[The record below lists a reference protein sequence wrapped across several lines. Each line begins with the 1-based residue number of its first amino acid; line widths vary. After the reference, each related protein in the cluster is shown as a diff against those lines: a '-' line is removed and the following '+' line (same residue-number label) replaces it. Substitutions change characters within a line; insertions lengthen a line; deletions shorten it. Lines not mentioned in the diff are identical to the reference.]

1 MIKKVLLD
9 DDILLDIL
17 LEREPF
23 VEDSSKI
30 WELIE
35 AKQIEGYVTLTTLNK
50 IFDVGRDNVGFE
62 IAWEAISEIRSVME
76 VCIIDDKILEIA
88 YSYHLKDFEQSI
100 QLACA
105 KSFKLDYVLT
115 RKFEYIEPSL
125 QTSLEKLS
133 DSYKEFFS
141 VVKPTSF
148 LLIYFPS
155 HLSHG
160 FCNSLEFYQIRFLY
174 YRQRVE
180 IITNITNKKDILV
193 NYSLK
198 YLLDSISTQSVEIQ
212 NQLESEKKIAV
223 IKRDIVTIIRYI
235 IYAIL
240 AKKVTLDDNYI
251 NSCFTECKS
260 LAISRQVLS
269 IALQHTKELTIKLT
283 TQLANQDIDFSDLN
297 YNILVNEIS
306 RYFDQ
311 FIIKL
316 TSS

>member
-17 LEREPF
+17 LERDPF

-35 AKQIEGYVTLTTLNK
+35 AKQVEGYVTLTTLNK
-50 IFDVGRDNVGFE
+50 IFDVGRDNGGFE

-76 VCIIDDKILEIA
+76 VCIIDDRILEIA
-88 YSYHLKDFEQSI
+88 HSYHLKDFEQSI

-105 KSFKLDYVLT
+105 KFFKLDYILT
-115 RKFEYIEPSL
+115 RKLEYIKSSQQKLPDSL
-125 QTSLEKLS
+125 Q
-133 DSYKEFFS
+133 DFFS

-148 LLIYFPS
+148 LFIYFRS
-155 HLSHG
+155 HLSYG
-160 FCNSLEFYQIRFLY
+160 FCNSLEFYKILFEFSRK
-174 YRQRVE
+174 RME
-180 IITNITNKKDILV
+180 IITPINH
-193 NYSLK
+193 SLK
-198 YLLDSISTQSVEIQ
+198 YILDSISTQSIEIQ
-212 NQLESEKKIAV
+212 NQQESEKKIAV
-223 IKRDIVTIIRYI
+223 VKRDIATIIRYI

-240 AKKVTLDDNYI
+240 AEKLTLDDNYI
-251 NSCFTECKS
+251 NSCFTECNS
-260 LAISRQVLS
+260 LNISRQSLI

-283 TQLANQDIDFSDLN
+283 TQPANQDIYFSDLN
-297 YNILVNEIS
+297 YKILVNEIS

-316 TSS
+316 TSY

>member
-17 LEREPF
+17 LERDPF

-35 AKQIEGYVTLTTLNK
+35 TKQVEGYVTLTTLNK
-50 IFDVGRDNVGFE
+50 IFDVGRDNGGFE

-76 VCIIDDKILEIA
+76 VCIIDDRILEIA
-88 YSYHLKDFEQSI
+88 HSYHLKDFEQSI

-105 KSFKLDYVLT
+105 KFFKLDYILT
-115 RKFEYIEPSL
+115 RKVGYIKSSLPTSL
-125 QTSLEKLS
+125 QNLG

-148 LLIYFPS
+148 LFIYFPS
-155 HLSHG
+155 HLSYG
-160 FCNSLEFYQIRFLY
+160 FCNSLEFYLIR
-174 YRQRVE
+174 YRKRIE
-180 IITNITNKKDILV
+180 MITPIHH
-193 NYSLK
+193 SLK
-198 YLLDSISTQSVEIQ
+198 YILDSISTQSIEIQ
-212 NQLESEKKIAV
+212 NQQESENKIAV
-223 IKRDIVTIIRYI
+223 IKRDIATIVRYI

-240 AKKVTLDDNYI
+240 AEKFTLDDNYI
-251 NSCFTECKS
+251 NSCFTECNS
-260 LAISRQVLS
+260 LSLSRQSLI

-283 TQLANQDIDFSDLN
+283 TQPANQDIYFSDLN

-316 TSS
+316 TSY

>member
-9 DDILLDIL
+9 DNILLDIL
-17 LEREPF
+17 LERDPF

-35 AKQIEGYVTLTTLNK
+35 AKQVEGYVTLTTLNK
-50 IFDVGRDNVGFE
+50 IFDVGRDNGGFE

-76 VCIIDDKILEIA
+76 VCIIDDRILEIA
-88 YSYHLKDFEQSI
+88 HSYHLKDFEQSI

-105 KSFKLDYVLT
+105 KFFKLDYIVT
-115 RKFEYIEPSL
+115 RKVGYIKSSLPTSL
-125 QTSLEKLS
+125 QNLG

-148 LLIYFPS
+148 LFIYFPS
-155 HLSHG
+155 HLSYG
-160 FCNSLEFYQIRFLY
+160 FCNSLEFYLIR
-174 YRQRVE
+174 YRKRIE
-180 IITNITNKKDILV
+180 MITPIHH
-193 NYSLK
+193 SLK
-198 YLLDSISTQSVEIQ
+198 YILDSISTQSIEIQ
-212 NQLESEKKIAV
+212 NQQESENKIAV
-223 IKRDIVTIIRYI
+223 IKRDIATIVRYI

-240 AKKVTLDDNYI
+240 AEKFTLDDNYI
-251 NSCFTECKS
+251 NSCFTECNS
-260 LAISRQVLS
+260 LSLSRQSLI

-283 TQLANQDIDFSDLN
+283 TQPANQDIYFSDLN

-316 TSS
+316 TSY

>member
-1 MIKKVLLD
+1 MIRKVLLD

-17 LEREPF
+17 LERDPF

-35 AKQIEGYVTLTTLNK
+35 TKQVEGYVTLTTLNK
-50 IFDVGRDNVGFE
+50 IFDVGRDNGGFE
-62 IAWEAISEIRSVME
+62 IAWEAISEIRSVMK
-76 VCIIDDKILEIA
+76 VCIIDDRILEIA
-88 YSYHLKDFEQSI
+88 HSYHLKDFEQSI

-105 KSFKLDYVLT
+105 KFFKLDYILT
-115 RKFEYIEPSL
+115 RKVEYIKSSL
-125 QTSLEKLS
+125 QNLG

-148 LLIYFPS
+148 LFIYFRS
-155 HLSHG
+155 HLSYG
-160 FCNSLEFYQIRFLY
+160 FCNSLEFYKILFQY
-174 YRQRVE
+174 YRKRIE
-180 IITNITNKKDILV
+180 IVGNITNKTDILV

-198 YLLDSISTQSVEIQ
+198 YLLDSISTQSIEIQ
-212 NQLESEKKIAV
+212 NQQESENKIAV
-223 IKRDIVTIIRYI
+223 IKRDIATIVRYI

-240 AKKVTLDDNYI
+240 AEKLTLDDNYI
-251 NSCFTECKS
+251 NSCFTECNS
-260 LAISRQVLS
+260 LNISRQSLI

-283 TQLANQDIDFSDLN
+283 TQPANQDIDFSDLN
-297 YNILVNEIS
+297 YKILVNEIS

-316 TSS
+316 TSY

>member
-1 MIKKVLLD
+1 MIRKVLLD

-50 IFDVGRDNVGFE
+50 IFDVGRDKGGFE

-76 VCIIDDKILEIA
+76 VCIIDDRFLEIA
-88 YSYHLKDFEQSI
+88 HSYHLKDFEQSI

-105 KSFKLDYVLT
+105 KVFKLDYILT
-115 RKFEYIEPSL
+115 RKVEYIKPSL
-125 QTSLEKLS
+125 PTSLQNLG

-148 LLIYFPS
+148 LFIYFPS
-155 HLSHG
+155 HLSYG
-160 FCNSLEFYQIRFLY
+160 FCNSLEFYKINFQFYSKRT
-174 YRQRVE
+174 E
-180 IITNITNKKDILV
+180 IITPINH
-193 NYSLK
+193 SLK
-198 YLLDSISTQSVEIQ
+198 YILDSISTQSIEIQ
-212 NQLESEKKIAV
+212 NELESESKISV
-223 IKRDIVTIIRYI
+223 IKRDIATIIRYI

-240 AKKVTLDDNYI
+240 AGNVTLDDNYI
-251 NSCFTECKS
+251 NNCFTECNS
-260 LAISRQVLS
+260 LAISRQSLIV
-269 IALQHTKELTIKLT
+269 ALQHTKELTIKLT

-297 YNILVNEIS
+297 NILVNEIS

>member
-17 LEREPF
+17 LERDPF

-35 AKQIEGYVTLTTLNK
+35 TKQVEGYVTLTTLNK
-50 IFDVGRDNVGFE
+50 IFDVGRDNGGFE

-76 VCIIDDKILEIA
+76 VCIIDDRILEIA
-88 YSYHLKDFEQSI
+88 HSYHLKDFEQSI

-105 KSFKLDYVLT
+105 KFFKLDYILT
-115 RKFEYIEPSL
+115 RKVGYIKSSLPTSL
-125 QTSLEKLS
+125 QNLG

-148 LLIYFPS
+148 LFIYFPS
-155 HLSHG
+155 HLSYG
-160 FCNSLEFYQIRFLY
+160 FCNSLEFYLIR
-174 YRQRVE
+174 YRKRIE
-180 IITNITNKKDILV
+180 MITAIHH
-193 NYSLK
+193 SLK
-198 YLLDSISTQSVEIQ
+198 YILDSISTQSIEIQ
-212 NQLESEKKIAV
+212 NQQESENKIAV
-223 IKRDIVTIIRYI
+223 IKRDIATIVRYI

-240 AKKVTLDDNYI
+240 AEKLTLDDNYI
-251 NSCFTECKS
+251 NSCFTECNS
-260 LAISRQVLS
+260 LSLSRQSLI

-283 TQLANQDIDFSDLN
+283 TQPANQDIDFSDLN

-316 TSS
+316 TSY

>member
-17 LEREPF
+17 LERDPF

-35 AKQIEGYVTLTTLNK
+35 TKQVEGYVTLTTLNK
-50 IFDVGRDNVGFE
+50 IFDVGRDNGGFE

-76 VCIIDDKILEIA
+76 VCIIDDRILEIA
-88 YSYHLKDFEQSI
+88 HSYHLKDFEQSI

-105 KSFKLDYVLT
+105 KFFKLDYIVT
-115 RKFEYIEPSL
+115 RKVGYIKSSLPTSL
-125 QTSLEKLS
+125 QNLG

-148 LLIYFPS
+148 LFIYFPS
-155 HLSHG
+155 HLSYG
-160 FCNSLEFYQIRFLY
+160 FCNSLEFYLIR
-174 YRQRVE
+174 YRKSIE
-180 IITNITNKKDILV
+180 MITPINH
-193 NYSLK
+193 SLK
-198 YLLDSISTQSVEIQ
+198 YILDSISTQSIEIQ
-212 NQLESEKKIAV
+212 NQQESEKKIAV
-223 IKRDIVTIIRYI
+223 VKRDIATIIRYI

-240 AKKVTLDDNYI
+240 AEKLTLDDNYI
-251 NSCFTECKS
+251 NSCFTECNS
-260 LAISRQVLS
+260 LNISRQSLI

-283 TQLANQDIDFSDLN
+283 TQPANQDIYFSDLN
-297 YNILVNEIS
+297 YKILVNEIS

-316 TSS
+316 TSY

>member
-17 LEREPF
+17 LERDPF

-35 AKQIEGYVTLTTLNK
+35 TKQVEGYLTLTTLNK
-50 IFDVGRDNVGFE
+50 IFDVGRDNGGFE

-76 VCIIDDKILEIA
+76 VCIIDDRILEIA
-88 YSYHLKDFEQSI
+88 HSYHLKDFEQSI

-105 KSFKLDYVLT
+105 KFFKLDYILT
-115 RKFEYIEPSL
+115 RKLEYIKSSQQKLPDSL
-125 QTSLEKLS
+125 Q
-133 DSYKEFFS
+133 DFFS

-148 LLIYFPS
+148 LFIYFRS
-155 HLSHG
+155 HLSYG
-160 FCNSLEFYQIRFLY
+160 FCNSLEFYKILFEFSRK
-174 YRQRVE
+174 RME
-180 IITNITNKKDILV
+180 IITPINH
-193 NYSLK
+193 SLK
-198 YLLDSISTQSVEIQ
+198 YILDSISTQSIEIQ
-212 NQLESEKKIAV
+212 NQQESENKIAV
-223 IKRDIVTIIRYI
+223 IKRDIATIVRYI

-240 AKKVTLDDNYI
+240 AEKFTLDDNYI
-251 NSCFTECKS
+251 NSCFTECNS
-260 LAISRQVLS
+260 LNISRQSLI

-283 TQLANQDIDFSDLN
+283 TQPANQDIYFSDLN
-297 YNILVNEIS
+297 YKILVNEIS

-316 TSS
+316 TSY

>member
-1 MIKKVLLD
+1 MIRKVLLD

-17 LEREPF
+17 LERDPF
-23 VEDSSKI
+23 IEDSSKI

-35 AKQIEGYVTLTTLNK
+35 TKQVEGYVTLTTLNK
-50 IFDVGRDNVGFE
+50 IFDVGRDNGGFE
-62 IAWEAISEIRSVME
+62 IAWEAISEIRSVMK
-76 VCIIDDKILEIA
+76 VCIIDDRILEIA
-88 YSYHLKDFEQSI
+88 HSYHLKDFEQSI

-105 KSFKLDYVLT
+105 KFFKLDYILT
-115 RKFEYIEPSL
+115 RKVEYIKSSLPTSL
-125 QTSLEKLS
+125 QNLG

-148 LLIYFPS
+148 LFIYFRS
-155 HLSHG
+155 HLSYG
-160 FCNSLEFYQIRFLY
+160 FCNSLEFYKILFQY
-174 YRQRVE
+174 YRKRIE
-180 IITNITNKKDILV
+180 IVGNITNKTDILV

-212 NQLESEKKIAV
+212 NQLESENKIAV
-223 IKRDIVTIIRYI
+223 VQRDIATIIRYI

-240 AKKVTLDDNYI
+240 AEKLTLDDNYI
-251 NSCFTECKS
+251 NSCFTECNS
-260 LAISRQVLS
+260 LNISRQSLI

-283 TQLANQDIDFSDLN
+283 TQPANQDIDFSDLN
-297 YNILVNEIS
+297 YKILVNEIS

-316 TSS
+316 TSY